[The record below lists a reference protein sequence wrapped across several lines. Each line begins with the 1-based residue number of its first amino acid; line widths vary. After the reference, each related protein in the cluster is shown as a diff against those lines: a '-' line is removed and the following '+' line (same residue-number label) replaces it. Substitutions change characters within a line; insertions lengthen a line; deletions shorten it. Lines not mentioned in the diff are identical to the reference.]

1 MWRSLS
7 DRDRDR
13 HSLSVDSL
21 DAVLEKQARHNL
33 LPERFG
39 EHFAY
44 AHGFASIFRA
54 FARVAISVPDKQN
67 HIAVLDRILDL
78 LFVHCSPQ
86 SCDREN
92 QVGLVPLMFRS
103 WATAVTSWA
112 GANGF
117 VKRTLFGTPCEAH
130 SAALSPVI

>member
-1 MWRSLS
+1 MWIVVGQGQ
-7 DRDRDR
+7 
-13 HSLSVDSL
+13 HSLSVGSL
-21 DAVLEKQARHNL
+21 DAVLEKQAGHNL

-44 AHGFASIFRA
+44 AHGFGSICRA
-54 FARVAISVPDKQN
+54 FAGVAISVPDKQ
-67 HIAVLDRILDL
+67 IYVAVLDRFLDL

-86 SCDREN
+86 LSVRNN

-117 VKRTLFGTPCEAH
+117 VKRTLLGTPCEAH
-130 SAALSPVI
+130 SAALSPVM